1 MELIKVLKSIVLES
15 RRIKLGSFTDDDGD
29 IFNIIATIHS
39 QLNVNK
45 YSKSTTRVD
54 VDSISDV
61 IIEFKDIFSKV
72 SKSIEQDINKESIFV
87 RDYTNRFDFI
97 LNPTYKNG
105 KYQLFITTSMNHP
118 EMLNVKPE
126 NVLIILKNDGDVI
139 IKEQLELN
147 NFTKIIRGN
156 IIIYIK

>member
-45 YSKSTTRVD
+45 YSKSATRVD

-72 SKSIEQDINKESIFV
+72 SNSIEQDINKESIFV

-147 NFTKIIRGN
+147 NFTKIIKGN

>member
-45 YSKSTTRVD
+45 YSKSATRVD

-105 KYQLFITTSMNHP
+105 KYQLFITTSMNNP

-147 NFTKIIRGN
+147 NFTKIIKGN

>member
-45 YSKSTTRVD
+45 YSKSATRVD
-54 VDSISDV
+54 VDYISDV

-147 NFTKIIRGN
+147 NFTKIIKGN

>member
-1 MELIKVLKSIVLES
+1 MDLIKELKSIVLES

-29 IFNIIATIHS
+29 IFNIIATKNS

-45 YSKSTTRVD
+45 YSKSATRVD

-118 EMLNVKPE
+118 EMLNVKRE

-147 NFTKIIRGN
+147 NFTKIIRGD

>member
-45 YSKSTTRVD
+45 YSKSATRVD

-118 EMLNVKPE
+118 EMLNVKRE

-147 NFTKIIRGN
+147 NFTKIIRGD

>member
-45 YSKSTTRVD
+45 YSKSATRVD

-72 SKSIEQDINKESIFV
+72 SNSIEQDINKESIFV